1 MNKNIGKRLFEERTR
16 LHLTQ
21 RQFTKN
27 AISPSQYSRV
37 EHGEQDLR
45 ATDFLKLISLNDLD
59 INIFLQDFKKE
70 KKSNEEVMQI
80 LAQIFYDRDLDCA
93 KEMQNFLYKHNYD
106 SSLLIRSELITLV
119 LENKDIMHNK
129 SLEKRFT
136 EEINKNDDWIKDKY
150 FLQLFGSSMV
160 IFDINRLKFYM
171 DKIIKEYNP
180 KIRTLSFE
188 EQRRIA
194 GICINYLNR
203 CYSENNL
210 ALVNES
216 IILLGSLAQ
225 NPDLLMYKLLGKYFK
240 YLFTGANI
248 KKNNIL
254 DVLNDAGYSK
264 FILNLEKADCKI
276 KLNTSFKY

>member
-1 MNKNIGKRLFEERTR
+1 MKTKKDTR
-16 LHLTQ
+16 L
-21 RQFTKN
+21 
-27 AISPSQYSRV
+27 
-37 EHGEQDLR
+37 
-45 ATDFLKLISLNDLD
+45 
-59 INIFLQDFKKE
+59 
-70 KKSNEEVMQI
+70 
-80 LAQIFYDRDLDCA
+80 YDA
-93 KEMQNFLYKHNYD
+93 Y
-106 SSLLIRSELITLV
+106 
-119 LENKDIMHNK
+119 
-129 SLEKRFT
+129 
-136 EEINKNDDWIKDKY
+136 
-150 FLQLFGSSMV
+150 GSSMV

-171 DKIIKEYNP
+171 DKIIKEYSP

-203 CYSENNL
+203 CYSKNNL

-240 YLFTGANI
+240 YLFTGDNI

-264 FILNLEKADCKI
+264 FILNLEK
-276 KLNTSFKY
+276 

>member
-27 AISPSQYSRV
+27 VISPSQYSRV

-264 FILNLEKADCKI
+264 FILNLEK
-276 KLNTSFKY
+276 